1 MKITAWSAFGCEVI
15 VGGDVP
21 VEELD
26 AVRVLFERRDRIFS
40 RFRPE
45 SELNF
50 VNSSSA
56 SRLVI
61 SEEFAAM
68 LTCAFQAARTS
79 RGLVDP
85 TLGQAIVA
93 AGYDRDFHAITELD
107 APPGPPACSRLRA
120 VRLNGRLLSRPP
132 GLLLDLN
139 GVVKAETVDTALA
152 LAPSAVFVSAG
163 GDIAARS
170 PVDVALSGGEVV
182 CLRRGGLATS
192 STVRRSWLRAGQRQH
207 HLIDPG
213 TGSPARSAWLEVSV
227 CADSC
232 LHADVAAKTALLL
245 GDNGPEWLEEHVL
258 PGRFSSHGSEI
269 VHTAAWPERTT
280 PSAACI

>member
-15 VGGDVP
+15 VGGEVP
-21 VEELD
+21 AEELD
-26 AVRVLFERRDRIFS
+26 AVRGLFGRRDRIFS

-56 SRLVI
+56 ARLVI

-163 GDIAARS
+163 GDLAARS

-182 CLRRGGLATS
+182 CLRRGALATS
-192 STVRRSWLRAGQRQH
+192 STERRRWLRAGEWQH
-207 HLIDPG
+207 HLIDPHS
-213 TGSPARSAWLEVSV
+213 GSPARSPWLEVTV

-245 GDNGPEWLEEHVL
+245 CDNGPDWLSAHGL
-258 PGRFSSHGSEI
+258 PGRLRAQSDEI
-269 VHTAAWPERTT
+269 VHTSFWPERIL
-280 PSAACI
+280 SAACI